1 MDSAE
6 LNAKSEPKT
15 IQRIEVLT
23 GPERRRQWS
32 AEDKERIVTES
43 FSGVDKVSRIARRHG
58 LSPQQLFTWRREARQ
73 SGVRTGFASVA
84 LTATN
89 VGEAERAALPAKAK
103 KKMAPE
109 VTVEIE
115 MGSITVRI
123 RSGAESATVAA
134 IVRALKATS

>member
-73 SGVRTGFASVA
+73 RSAEAGPSFIPAIVELASAHRGVRQQ
-84 LTATN
+84 
-89 VGEAERAALPAKAK
+89 AAP
-103 KKMAPE
+103 
-109 VTVEIE
+109 
-115 MGSITVRI
+115 
-123 RSGAESATVAA
+123 VAA
-134 IVRALKATS
+134 IELDMGGARVRIGAGAKASIVSAVIRALKETS